1 MASDVQSDN
10 QAIDRAAVG
19 SGDPHEADF
28 LTLYVCRG
36 PAVYLADWAARTG
49 IARNVVTVIG
59 VLPCVLTFW
68 LFWSGRYWW
77 GILVSA
83 IFILVDTAD
92 DGLAPRPG
100 DDPRWGTALDRGVA
114 LVHPPLWWW
123 AWEHGLAAYGRPLP
137 PIYTTMV
144 LWAIV
149 GGYVAQRWI
158 EVSFITRFHGLAI
171 HAWRPI
177 DSRFRLIAAGRNVNL
192 LILIAC
198 LPFRRPDAGLELA
211 AWWTI
216 VSLFFHAVRLAQA
229 SERAARGQP
238 IVSWRS

>member
-1 MASDVQSDN
+1 MANDDQSDN
-10 QAIDRAAVG
+10 QVSDRAADEF
-19 SGDPHEADF
+19 GDPHKADVLAPYDCRG
-28 LTLYVCRG
+28 LTLH
-36 PAVYLADWAARTG
+36 LAGWAARTG
-49 IARNVVTVIG
+49 IARDIVTVIG

-77 GILVSA
+77 GALVSV
-83 IFILVDTAD
+83 IFIMVYAARLATRP
-92 DGLAPRPG
+92 DGG
-100 DDPRWGTALDRGVA
+100 QRWGTALDRGIA
-114 LVHPPLWWW
+114 LVHPPSWWW
-123 AWEHGLAAYGRPLP
+123 AWEHGLTPYGRPLP

-149 GGYVAQRWI
+149 GGYVAQLWI
-158 EVSFITRFHGLAI
+158 EVSFITRFHGLAL

-192 LILIAC
+192 LILVAC
-198 LPFRRPDAGLELA
+198 LPFQRPDTGLELV

-229 SERAARGQP
+229 SERAARGQS

>member
-1 MASDVQSDN
+1 MASDDQSDN
-10 QAIDRAAVG
+10 QAIDRAADDC
-19 SGDPHEADF
+19 GDPHEADRR
-28 LTLYVCRG
+28 TLCVSRD
-36 PAVYLADWAARTG
+36 PAAYLAGWAARAG
-49 IARNVVTVIG
+49 IAGDIVTVIS

-100 DDPRWGTALDRGVA
+100 DGPRWGTALDRGVA

-198 LPFRRPDAGLELA
+198 LPFRRPDAGLELV